1 MALYKY
7 YGTMFHH
14 GLFMNGSETRSRAV
28 WKPFSNQMPGII
40 KKICKLRGGT
50 PTLLWA
56 VGTLQDL
63 AWLDFGQNDSD

>member
-14 GLFMNGSETRSRAV
+14 GLFMNGWETRSRAV
-28 WKPFSNQMPGII
+28 LKPFSNQMPRII

-50 PTLLWA
+50 PTLLWT

-63 AWLDFGQNDSD
+63 AWLDLGQNDSS